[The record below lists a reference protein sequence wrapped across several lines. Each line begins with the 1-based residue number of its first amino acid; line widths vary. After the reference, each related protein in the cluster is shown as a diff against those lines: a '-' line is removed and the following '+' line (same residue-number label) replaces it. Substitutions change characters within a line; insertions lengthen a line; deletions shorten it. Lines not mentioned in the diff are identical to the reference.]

1 MILIY
6 WKVPGRF
13 EICPGK
19 VGNFLSSCR
28 EVKSAHS
35 GNTVGQGWFE
45 TFFFLGISFNE
56 VEYVLWRFREYNLT
70 EKKFVRKAEIMRFYT
85 FLGLLNP
92 DSTSELLHNLRFFKF
107 PNFV

>member
-6 WKVPGRF
+6 GKVPGSF

-35 GNTVGQGWFE
+35 GNTKSDRAE
-45 TFFFLGISFNE
+45 AAEADRGINAS
-56 VEYVLWRFREYNLT
+56 
-70 EKKFVRKAEIMRFYT
+70 
-85 FLGLLNP
+85 
-92 DSTSELLHNLRFFKF
+92 
-107 PNFV
+107 

>member
-6 WKVPGRF
+6 GKVPGSF

-35 GNTVGQGWFE
+35 GNTALMGQQPYFVALRRVNRAWE
-45 TFFFLGISFNE
+45 K
-56 VEYVLWRFREYNLT
+56 VLTPR
-70 EKKFVRKAEIMRFYT
+70 
-85 FLGLLNP
+85 
-92 DSTSELLHNLRFFKF
+92 
-107 PNFV
+107 